1 VVTGGGRGIGRA
13 IALALAREGAD
24 VVVAARTREQIDR
37 VAEEIR
43 ALGRRGIAVV
53 CDVSDEE
60 AVRAMMDAAVRS
72 LGKVDILVNNVGIRG
87 PILNVAEMDLR
98 GWNETLAANLTGTML
113 CSREAL
119 KYMIPRKTGVIISI
133 SSDFGRR
140 GIATRSAY
148 VCSKWGQIALTQC
161 LAREVAEYNIRV
173 NCVCPGT
180 VEGERIRNL
189 VEIESKRLGV
199 SPEEYYRSLES
210 EAVMKRLVMPEEVA
224 AAVVFLASDEA
235 SAITGQSL
243 NVCGGTV
250 FS

>member
-1 VVTGGGRGIGRA
+1 
-13 IALALAREGAD
+13 
-24 VVVAARTREQIDR
+24 
-37 VAEEIR
+37 
-43 ALGRRGIAVV
+43 
-53 CDVSDEE
+53 
-60 AVRAMMDAAVRS
+60 
-72 LGKVDILVNNVGIRG
+72 
-87 PILNVAEMDLR
+87 
-98 GWNETLAANLTGTML
+98 
-113 CSREAL
+113 
-119 KYMIPRKTGVIISI
+119 
-133 SSDFGRR
+133 
-140 GIATRSAY
+140 
-148 VCSKWGQIALTQC
+148 LTQC